1 MAEPPITHFD
11 PDPSLLEPLREAV
24 RYEPWNAETPWSPD
38 WPGNMLSKRIVIY
51 GDGTIARRDEPVRF
65 AVDPAELALCR
76 RMAAEAEAVVKGLMI
91 AGGSGGHEFLPF
103 YNTASDGAPVPARI
117 DAGLIRARFG
127 GTIFPQAEVAV
138 EPMAEAGDW
147 WAVVEQVFD
156 GDPDLERW
164 KEMIRWF
171 RSRPEFVDAAY
182 IRIGDNLQNAD
193 GMPEAPDVEAFG
205 VVMPRLAV
213 GLTHKGSLAG
223 LAGCVVLA

>member
-1 MAEPPITHFD
+1 MSETLITHFD
-11 PDPSLLEPLREAV
+11 PAPALLEPLLEATQ
-24 RYEPWNAETPWSPD
+24 YQPFNDETPWSPD
-38 WPGNMLSKRIVIY
+38 WPGNILSKRIVIY

-65 AVDPAELALCR
+65 AVDPGELALCR

-91 AGGSGGHEFLPF
+91 AGGSADYEFRPF
-103 YNTASDGAPVPARI
+103 YNTASEGASVPARI
-117 DAGLIRARFG
+117 DAELIQTRFA

-147 WAVVEQVFD
+147 WAVVEEVFK
-156 GDPDLERW
+156 GDPNLERW

-171 RSRPEFVDAAY
+171 QSRPEFVDTAY
-182 IRIGDNLQNAD
+182 IRIGDNLENSD
-193 GMPEAPDVEAFG
+193 GMPEASDVEAFG
-205 VVMPRLAV
+205 VVMPRLAI